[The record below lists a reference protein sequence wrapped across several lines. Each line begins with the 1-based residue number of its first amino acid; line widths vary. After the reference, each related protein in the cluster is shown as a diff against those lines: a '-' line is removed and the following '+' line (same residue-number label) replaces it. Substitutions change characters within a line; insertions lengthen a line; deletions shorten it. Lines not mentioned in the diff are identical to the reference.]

1 MTALNSPS
9 DGRRASAATAAIVL
23 FGGLLGILL
32 SLLIG
37 EPARR
42 LLFDGWQQV
51 SPRPIATD
59 RVAVVLVDPD
69 SLASVGP
76 WPWPRYYL
84 ARLTEEI
91 ARQQPRAIG
100 FDMIFPEADALNP
113 AQFVALYPELPEA
126 GRSALGAL
134 PTMDSTFAKPIAA
147 SPVVLGRLGID
158 GNGSDPAQL
167 MVDPEVT
174 GPAPPRSLRYPQVL
188 TSIAELDDVA
198 LGHGMLNG
206 PPDDDGIVRSIPLTV
221 TAGKR
226 VLPGF
231 AADLARIA
239 AGAPTLHWQGD
250 HLRLGDR
257 LIPAD
262 RQARMALRF
271 GEFPNAATHSAALVV
286 AGEAP
291 RNAFTG
297 KVVVIGLGAEG
308 SADVVSTPVVTEGY
322 GAFVQ
327 AQAVDAI
334 LNGAWLSRPA
344 WVVAAEWAS
353 GALLVLLVM
362 MAGLHRRRWFA
373 MAATMVVA
381 LPLVSWLTFDRG
393 QMLFDPIR
401 PSAMAIGAAL
411 ALQSLLF
418 VRARAERSRLAA
430 ALVEQRV
437 TSARQE
443 GEMEAARTIQLGM
456 VPSAAKLAA
465 LDARLDVSGLLSP
478 ARSVGGD
485 FYDAV
490 ALDGDRVLLV
500 IGDVAGK
507 GIPAALYMA
516 LSKGLAK
523 SFLSREGVG
532 LEAAARALNRELL
545 RDADDA
551 MGVTMLMGI
560 LNCTNGELAMI
571 NAGHENP
578 IVREP
583 GEAARSIALRGG
595 PPLCVCDFR
604 YEQETIILAPGT
616 MVALITDGVT
626 EAQDAGGNLFG
637 SARAVDAV
645 SASSGAGAQ
654 DAVHALVKAVR
665 AFEGGAEPSDDL
677 TIMAVGYRV

>member
-9 DGRRASAATAAIVL
+9 DKRRPSAVTAAIT
-23 FGGLLGILL
+23 LLGGTLGALL

-42 LLFDGWQQV
+42 ELFDSWQQV
-51 SPRPIATD
+51 APRPIATD

-69 SLASVGP
+69 SLANVGP

-91 ARQQPRAIG
+91 AQQKPRAIG

-113 AQFVALYPELPEA
+113 DQFAALYPELPEA
-126 GRSALGAL
+126 GRTALGSL
-134 PTMDSTFAKPIAA
+134 PTMDSTFATTISA
-147 SPVVLGRLGID
+147 SPVVLGRLGVD

-167 MVDPEVT
+167 MIDPEVA
-174 GPAPPRSLRYPQVL
+174 GRPPPRSLRYPQVL

-226 VLPGF
+226 QLPGF
-231 AADLARIA
+231 AAELARIA
-239 AGAPTLHWQGD
+239 AGAPALRWQGD
-250 HLRLGDR
+250 HLRLGNR
-257 LIPAD
+257 SIPAD
-262 RQARMALRF
+262 GQARMALRF
-271 GEFPNAATHSAALVV
+271 GEFPNSATHSAARIL
-286 AGEAP
+286 AGETP
-291 RNAFTG
+291 PNAFTG

-327 AQAVDAI
+327 AQGVDAI
-334 LNGAWLSRPA
+334 LKGAWLSRPA

-353 GALLVLLVM
+353 GALLVLMVL
-362 MAGLHRRRWFA
+362 MAGLYRRRWFA
-373 MAATMVVA
+373 VAAASVVA
-381 LPLVSWLTFDRG
+381 LPLVSWLAFDRG

-418 VRARAERSRLAA
+418 VRARAERTRLAA

-437 TSARQE
+437 ASARQE

-465 LDARLDVSGLLSP
+465 LDPRLDVSGLLSP

-490 ALDGDRVLLV
+490 VLDRDRVLLV

-507 GIPAALYMA
+507 GVPAALYMA

-523 SFLSREGVG
+523 SFLSREGVS

-551 MGVTMLMGI
+551 MGVTMLIGI
-560 LNCTNGELAMI
+560 LDCSNGALAMI

-578 IVREP
+578 IIRKP

-595 PPLCVCDFR
+595 PPLCVCDFP
-604 YEQETIILAPGT
+604 YEEETVVLTPGT

-626 EAQDAGGNLFG
+626 EAQDASGNLFG
-637 SARAVDAV
+637 SDRAVAAA

-654 DAVHALVKAVR
+654 AAVDALVKAVR

-677 TIMAVGYRV
+677 TIMTVGYRA